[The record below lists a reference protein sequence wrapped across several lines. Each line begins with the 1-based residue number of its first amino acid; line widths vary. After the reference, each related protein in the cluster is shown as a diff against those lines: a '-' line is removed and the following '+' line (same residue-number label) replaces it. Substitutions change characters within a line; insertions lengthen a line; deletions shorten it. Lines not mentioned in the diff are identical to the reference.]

1 MTADGPLR
9 SLGGPM
15 SARQSRVRAAAA
27 ARRRRPARCAGCPA
41 VLDLV
46 ARGSTRFAHCVSCAQ
61 TSAASQ
67 LSKRAGARGHKACA
81 PRRLPR
87 APAAARTRLRSNRG
101 GVRPPRPNATVVPER
116 QAAAAGRAVR
126 GAEQRSTAVGAR
138 QRASSTDSPHLSERS
153 SRSERSELSGATA
166 VRAAQ
171 GSRRNAPT
179 AEPSPPGR
187 CRLSRRAMPTSGM
200 SHNPLSGV
208 RHKQPKPQPDATSPA
223 SSLADV

>member
-1 MTADGPLR
+1 MRTAR
-9 SLGGPM
+9 
-15 SARQSRVRAAAA
+15 RSRVRAAAA
-27 ARRRRPARCAGCPA
+27 ARRRRPALRAGCPA

-46 ARGSTRFAHCVSCAQ
+46 ARGATRFAHCVSCAQ

-101 GVRPPRPNATVVPER
+101 GVRPPRPHAPVVPER

-126 GAEQRSTAVGAR
+126 GAEQRSAVVGAR
-138 QRASSTDSPHLSERS
+138 QRASTTDSPRLFERS
-153 SRSERSELSGATA
+153 SRSERSELSGATT

-179 AEPSPPGR
+179 AEPCPPGR
-187 CRLSRRAMPTSGM
+187 CRLSRRAMSPS
-200 SHNPLSGV
+200 
-208 RHKQPKPQPDATSPA
+208 ATSPNPRSA
-223 SSLADV
+223 MGRKRPLPRCFQ